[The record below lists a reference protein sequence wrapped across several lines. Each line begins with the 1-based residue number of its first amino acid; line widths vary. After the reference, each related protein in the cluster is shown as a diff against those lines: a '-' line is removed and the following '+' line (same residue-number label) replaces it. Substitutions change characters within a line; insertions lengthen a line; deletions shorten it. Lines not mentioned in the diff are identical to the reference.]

1 MNMNWKE
8 FTQLVM
14 PHKDK
19 LYRFSL
25 RFVGSEMEAEDVVQ
39 EVMIKL
45 WNKRDELH
53 KLDNI
58 EAWCMRLTKN
68 LSIDKMRSKHKRTN
82 AIPDGYDMPA
92 KQASPHRLMEVK
104 DAVSRVHKLIE
115 ALPEKQKRVI
125 QLRDIEQMTYDE
137 ISKALSIPVNHVKV
151 TLYRARQK
159 VKAQLL
165 NVESYGL

>member
-1 MNMNWKE
+1 MNWKE
-8 FTQLVM
+8 FTEKVI
-14 PHKDK
+14 PYKDK

-25 RFVGSEMEAEDVVQ
+25 RFVGSATEAEDVVQ

-45 WNKRDELH
+45 WNQREDLAR
-53 KLDNI
+53 LDSI
-58 EAWCMRLTKN
+58 EGWSMRLTKN

-92 KQASPHRLMEVK
+92 NQASPHRLMEVK
-104 DAVSRVHKLIE
+104 DAVSRVHRLIA
-115 ALPEKQKRVI
+115 ALPERQKMVI

-137 ISKALSIPVNHVKV
+137 ISKILEIPVNNVKV
-151 TLYRARQK
+151 TLHRARHK
-159 VKAQLL
+159 IRSQLL